1 MMVNEKLVELVAAA
15 RRAVIF
21 TGAGIST
28 GSGIADYR
36 GPDGLWKT
44 REPVMFRDFMERREA
59 RVEYWDQ
66 KLETWP
72 LIRDAVPNEA
82 HRAVARWQEAGRVGA
97 VITQNIDGLHEKA
110 GCDLDRLYELH
121 GTQLAVECMDCHE
134 RTEPGPHFSSFAATR
149 EPPVCAACGGRLKPA
164 TISFGQN
171 LRQRDLDRS
180 AAAARTADL
189 MMVLGSSLTVHPAA
203 GIPLLAVERGV
214 PYVIINRGATEH
226 DDLVGLTLKIDGD
239 VTDILPPAVDLALG
253 AP

>member
-1 MMVNEKLVELVAAA
+1 MIVDPRLVELIAKA
-15 RRAVIF
+15 RRGVVF

-36 GPDGLWKT
+36 GPDGVWKT
-44 REPVMFRDFMERREA
+44 REPVMFRDFMNSREA

-72 LIRDAVPNEA
+72 VIRDAIPNDA
-82 HRAVARWQEAGRVGA
+82 HRAIAKWQAAGRVSA

-110 GCDLDRLYELH
+110 GCDLDRLFELH

-134 RTEPGPHFSSFAATR
+134 RTDPGPHFDTFAVTR
-149 EPPVCAACGGRLKPA
+149 QPPECEACGGRLKPA
-164 TISFGQN
+164 TISFGQS

-180 AAAARTADL
+180 VAAARGADL
-189 MMVLGSSLTVHPAA
+189 MLVLGSSLSVHPAA

-226 DDLVGLTLKIDGD
+226 DDLAGLTLKIDGD
-239 VTDILPPAVDLALG
+239 VTDVLPPAVEEALELS
-253 AP
+253 